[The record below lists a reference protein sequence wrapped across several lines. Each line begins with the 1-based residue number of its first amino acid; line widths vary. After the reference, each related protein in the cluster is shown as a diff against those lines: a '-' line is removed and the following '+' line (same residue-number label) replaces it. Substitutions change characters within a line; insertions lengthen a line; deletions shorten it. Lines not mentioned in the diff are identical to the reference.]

1 MARGTDQCGG
11 ETSSI
16 NIINEYGNL
25 TLTVLLPR
33 GCLAGCRRPRVLQTV
48 ASVNTKSTF
57 SSAQIKRVRLHRT
70 LNLFSARFGNF
81 LRHSMDFFGD
91 VIDMATRLR
100 YDSPVFQRIPFVRY
114 PSRDPL

>member
-48 ASVNTKSTF
+48 RQLVASVNTKSTF

-81 LRHSMDFFGD
+81 LWIFL
-91 VIDMATRLR
+91 VT
-100 YDSPVFQRIPFVRY
+100 
-114 PSRDPL
+114 